1 MAALSDYEGWL
12 VEQGDVVVLFLRN
25 DRSLDPPLPQA
36 VSEATGRRTLRFWV
50 FDDEVFGCEAWQG
63 QRFVAEFTAQD
74 PGEYLGLDAE
84 QIEEMDELA
93 AEAGFAGAEATGA
106 AAFVAAVGRGDA
118 AAAVEALQTDGV
130 EHYEMHEALLEALGL
145 PTVGVDA
152 NYGLISARPDLYD
165 GPELIALPDETS

>member
-1 MAALSDYEGWL
+1 MEVAVMGGSYEYLMLLESSQEQAVAALSDYEGWL
-12 VEQGDVVVLFLRN
+12 VEQGDVVVLFLSS

-36 VSEATGRRTLRFWV
+36 VSEATGSRTLRFWV

-93 AEAGFAGAEATGA
+93 AEAGFAGAEATGP
-106 AAFVAAVGRGDA
+106 AAFVAAVGS
-118 AAAVEALQTDGV
+118 T
-130 EHYEMHEALLEALGL
+130 
-145 PTVGVDA
+145 T
-152 NYGLISARPDLYD
+152 LYQ
-165 GPELIALPDETS
+165 